1 MGDHTILEEVEGLYR
16 IVALQAVRRT
26 PGVRFDM
33 VQLEAL
39 LRIDAL
45 DRVLHDGGAVSPGP
59 VGGVERPWYMHTS
72 QDDNLLVLHGTRDV
86 DIYTPAHGRV
96 EHFTVTAEHVMR
108 DGKVLHEGAAM
119 LVWPRGVFH
128 RIVSDP
134 VEGSASLNLATHY
147 DGFDIE
153 TNFSVY
159 DLNTETGAYRVI
171 RKGALDQP

>member
-1 MGDHTILEEVEGLYR
+1 VEGLYR
-16 IVALQAVRRT
+16 IVALKALRRT

-33 VQLEAL
+33 VKLEAL

-45 DRVLHDGGAVSPGP
+45 DRVIHEGGAVSPGP
-59 VGGVERPWYMHTS
+59 VDEVERPWYMHTA
-72 QDDNLLVLHGTRDV
+72 QDDNLLVLHGKRHV

-159 DLNTETGAYRVI
+159 DLNTKTGEYRVI
-171 RKGALDQP
+171 RKGALDQT

>member
-1 MGDHTILEEVEGLYR
+1 MGDHTILEEVAGLYR
-16 IVALQAVRRT
+16 IVALKPLRRT
-26 PGVRFDM
+26 EGVRFDM
-33 VQLEAL
+33 VRLESL
-39 LRIDAL
+39 LRIDAI
-45 DRVLHDGGAVSPGP
+45 DRVIHAGGASSPGA
-59 VGGVERPWYMHTS
+59 VDGIEHPWYMHTA
-72 QDDNLLVLHGTRDV
+72 QDDNLLVLHGRRDV

-147 DGFDIE
+147 EGFNIE

-159 DLNTETGAYRVI
+159 DLNTETGEYRVI